1 MVYVYL
7 EVSELGEGIN
17 NDAEDDVEADG
28 GEEDEECDL
37 VERQVAEVCERVLGR
52 MSTQHLYTQN
62 HATTLGDSVFT
73 PSRL

>member
-28 GEEDEECDL
+28 GEEDEEGDL
-37 VERQVAEVCERVLGR
+37 VERQVTEVSERVLGR
-52 MSTQHLYTQN
+52 MSTQHL
-62 HATTLGDSVFT
+62 HTTMLQLIGNTVFT
-73 PSRL
+73 PSIL